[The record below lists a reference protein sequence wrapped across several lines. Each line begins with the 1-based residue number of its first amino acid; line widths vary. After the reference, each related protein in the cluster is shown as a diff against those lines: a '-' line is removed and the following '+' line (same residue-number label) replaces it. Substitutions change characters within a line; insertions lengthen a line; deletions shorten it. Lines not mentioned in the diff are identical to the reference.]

1 MNGPKTRHAQA
12 LAAPAGAGVAC
23 GDEPAAGRRLV
34 LHASLLAAG
43 AAATAHPAR
52 AIARAEPDQLR
63 LAFVNTHTGE
73 RLDAVYRERGRY
85 LDDALAAIDR
95 LLRDHRSNEVIPIDR
110 DLLDSLAALRT
121 RLDTSQP
128 LHVISGYRS
137 PATNAR
143 LASAS
148 GGVARASLHLQGRA
162 IDIRVPGRPLEQV
175 RAAALALGAGGVGFY
190 RRSDFVHLDTGRVRS
205 W

>member
-1 MNGPKTRHAQA
+1 MLR
-12 LAAPAGAGVAC
+12 
-23 GDEPAAGRRLV
+23 
-34 LHASLLAAG
+34 ASLV
-43 AAATAHPAR
+43 AAATATAHPVR
-52 AIARAEPDQLR
+52 ALARAEPDHLR

-95 LLRDHRSNEVIPIDR
+95 LLRDHRSDEVMPIDR
-110 DLLDSLAALRT
+110 SLLDSLVALRSK
-121 RLDTSQP
+121 LDTSQP
-128 LHVISGYRS
+128 FHVISGYRS

-143 LASAS
+143 LAAAS

-162 IDIRVPGRPLEQV
+162 IDIRMPGRPLEQV
-175 RAAALALGAGGVGFY
+175 RAAALALRAGGVGFY
-190 RRSDFVHLDTGRVRS
+190 AKSDFVHLDTGRVRS